1 MKKILNILK
10 NPWLIGITGFL
21 AVAGLIWY
29 LGPLIAVA
37 GQTPLASDLGRVGT
51 IMTVGGMYG
60 LYQIIY
66 YIDTLKRN
74 RDMLADLAGQ
84 AGRAGQGGG
93 SGPAGTAGGG
103 GGGGGGDETA
113 REQQK
118 KKKEEEAA
126 SAEEISTLKQGL
138 DEALGTLKKARLGGK
153 TSRAQY
159 LYQLPWYIIIGP
171 PGSGKTTALINSGLR
186 FPLGAGKV
194 RGVGGTRNC
203 DWWFTD
209 EAVLLDTA
217 GRYTTQDSH
226 EEVDR
231 AAWRG
236 FLDLLKKHRKR
247 RPINGAFIAISLSDL
262 MQQSEDERSAQAL
275 AIKQRVQELHEHF
288 GIRFPIYVLFTKADL
303 IAGFIEFFSDL
314 GQEERAQ
321 VWGMTLPMDDPT
333 QPEGVVEYFVGEF
346 ELLEQRLNDRL
357 VERLQ
362 EERDPQRRDLI
373 YTLPKQFGSLKQ
385 VAERFLK
392 EVFRPSRFEE
402 RVLLRGVYFT
412 SGTQEGTPI
421 DRLMGSLATTFGLNR
436 QLLSTFS
443 GKGRSYFI
451 TRTLRDVVFPE
462 AELAGTNLRMER
474 WRAWIQRG
482 AYAAA
487 LLITATAALLW
498 LTSYARNEMYVRA
511 VEKQRLEVNQLI
523 QALSP
528 DQTDPAAALALL
540 DAARAIPGGYADRDA
555 GSPWLM
561 GFGLYQGDKLGGE
574 AQAIYQ
580 RLLLQALLPRIILR
594 LEERLRQ
601 NTGNPGYL
609 YEALKVYLMMDDPE
623 RFDAKAVKGWM
634 EQEWQANLPRTVNRE
649 QRDHLSAHLDA
660 LLEQAPLKSPIA
672 LDGSLIQGSRAV
684 LNQVPL
690 SQRIYERV
698 KQNQRVAG
706 NPPDLGLTL
715 AAGPDTPRALERK
728 SGQPLNSGIPG
739 LYTHKGYHQFFLS
752 ENPKLVGQLADESW
766 ILGTAI
772 QVANN
777 PADRQRIADEVCRLY
792 FGDYLRQWQD
802 LLTDVQFKGFDNPNA
817 ALDLL
822 QVLSQPASPLR
833 GLIETVVRELALDKP
848 PTPEAGKTP
857 SNKTPPDKSLT
868 DKIAGILGKT
878 DAPSGGPAIQPCTPD
893 PRLLGLGAQYQ
904 REIGGPEG
912 AIPPLDKTLSALND
926 LYGHLNAMV
935 RARETSADG
944 TLPQSLKDQIG
955 TVVNQIQVD
964 AARKPPPFNTLLN
977 KLALDSAD
985 IVRSPRDRLNAQW
998 KAAQIA
1004 AFFQDNLHGRYPLA
1018 RGSIQWSGAGPGA
1031 APAALPANSIQWV
1044 GQSPSVGASRSAA
1057 APPDAALAAFGR
1069 FFGPNGLMDR
1079 FFKQSLQA
1087 YVDTSSGVW
1096 RWRGP
1101 TGPEQSITPE
1111 ALQAFQ
1117 RAAVVRDALF
1127 AGNSPTPMIRFQLVP
1142 LELSGDAS
1150 QVVLGVDGQ
1159 TLTHSAG
1166 QAGRVV
1172 DLQWTG
1178 ASGQARL
1185 EFLPPDAG
1193 SPSQLSET
1201 GPWAWFKV
1209 LDQAQIQPGSAGQF
1223 RVTFQLGG
1231 RQVVYELRTTGGG
1244 ANPFRLRE
1252 LEGFRCPEQL

>member
-1 MKKILNILK
+1 MKKILSILK

-60 LYQIIY
+60 LYQLFY

-84 AGRAGQGGG
+84 AGQVGQGGG
-93 SGPAGTAGGG
+93 PGAAAGG
-103 GGGGGGDETA
+103 EEAA
-113 REQQK
+113 REQK

-126 SAEEISTLKQGL
+126 SSEEISTLKQGL
-138 DEALGTLKKARLGGK
+138 DEALAVLKKARLGNK
-153 TSRAQY
+153 TGRAQY

-247 RPINGAFIAISLSDL
+247 RPINGAFIAISLADL
-262 MQQSEDERSAQAL
+262 MQQSEDQRAAQAL
-275 AIKQRVQELHEHF
+275 AIKQRVQELHEQF

-303 IAGFIEFFSDL
+303 IAGFVEFFSEL
-314 GQEERAQ
+314 GHEQRAQ
-321 VWGMTLPMDDPT
+321 VWGATLPMDDPAN
-333 QPEGVVEYFVGEF
+333 PRGVVEHFASEF
-346 ELLEQRLNDRL
+346 ELLERRLNDRL
-357 VERLQ
+357 VARLQ

-373 YTLPKQFGSLKQ
+373 YTLPRQFASLRP
-385 VAERFLK
+385 VADKFLK
-392 EVFRPSRFEE
+392 DIFRPSRFEE

-421 DRLMGSLATTFGLNR
+421 DRLMSSLATTFGLNR

-451 TRTLRDVVFPE
+451 TRLLREVVFPE
-462 AELAGTNLRMER
+462 AEIAGANLRVER

-487 LLITATAALLW
+487 LLVTVTAALLW

-511 VEKQRLEVNQLI
+511 VEKQRLEVNQRI
-523 QALSP
+523 QALSS

-540 DAARAIPGGYADRDA
+540 DTARAIPGGYADRDA

-574 AQAIYQ
+574 ARAIYQ

-601 NTGNPGYL
+601 NANNPGYL
-609 YEALKVYLMMDDPE
+609 YDTLKIYLMMDDPE
-623 RFDAKAVKGWM
+623 HFDAKAIKSWM
-634 EQEWQANLPRTVNRE
+634 EQEWQTNLPRTVNRE

-672 LDGSLIQGSRAV
+672 LDDGLIQSSRAV

-690 SQRIYERV
+690 SQRIYERI
-698 KQNQRVAG
+698 KQTQRHTG
-706 NPPDLGLTL
+706 IPPDIGLTL
-715 AAGPDTPRALERK
+715 AAGPDAPRALERK
-728 SGQPLNSGIPG
+728 SGQPLNSGVPG
-739 LYTHKGYHQFFLS
+739 LYTYQGYYQFFLS
-752 ENPKLVGQLADESW
+752 ANTQLAGQLADESW
-766 ILGTAI
+766 ILGAAI

-802 LLTDVQFKGFDNPNA
+802 LLADVQFKSFDNPNA

-822 QVLSQPASPLR
+822 QVLSQPTSPLR
-833 GLIETVVRELALDKP
+833 TLIETVVRELALDKP
-848 PTPEAGKTP
+848 PPAPEA
-857 SNKTPPDKSLT
+857 NKSPPDPSLT
-868 DKIAGILGKT
+868 DKIASILGKT
-878 DAPSGGPAIQPCTPD
+878 NASASGPTIQPCTPD
-893 PRLLGLGAQYQ
+893 PRLLGFGAQYQ
-904 REIGGPEG
+904 RETGGAEG
-912 AIPPLDKTLSALND
+912 AIPPFDKTLSALND

-935 RARETSADG
+935 RARETSTDG
-944 TLPQSLKDQIG
+944 TIPPSLKDQIG
-955 TVVNQIQVD
+955 TVANQLQVD
-964 AARKPPPFNTLLN
+964 AARKPPPFNTLLS

-985 IVRSPRDRLNAQW
+985 VVRSPRDRLNAQW

-1004 AFFQDNLHGRYPLA
+1004 PFFQDNLNGRYPLA
-1018 RGSIQWSGAGPGA
+1018 RSSIQWSGAGPGA
-1031 APAALPANSIQWV
+1031 APAALPANTIQWA
-1044 GQSPSVGASRSAA
+1044 GQAPGAGVSRSLAQ
-1057 APPDAALAAFGR
+1057 PPDATLAAFGR
-1069 FFGPNGLMDR
+1069 FFGPSGLMDR
-1079 FFKQSLQA
+1079 FFKQSLQP
-1087 YVDTSSGVW
+1087 YVDTAAGAW

-1117 RAAVVRDALF
+1117 RAAAIRDALF
-1127 AGNSPTPMIRFQLVP
+1127 VGNSQTPTIRFQLVP
-1142 LELSGDAS
+1142 LDLSGDAT
-1150 QVVLGVDGQ
+1150 QVAINVDGQ
-1159 TLTHSAG
+1159 TLTYNAG
-1166 QAGRVV
+1166 QAPRAA

-1185 EFLPPDAG
+1185 EFLPPVTG
-1193 SPSQLSET
+1193 SPSQLDET
-1201 GPWAWFKV
+1201 GPWAWFKL
-1209 LDQAQIQPGSAGQF
+1209 LDQAQTQPVGSGSF

-1231 RQVVYELRTTGGG
+1231 RQAAYELRAAIG

>member
-1 MKKILNILK
+1 MKKILSILK

-60 LYQIIY
+60 LYQLFY

-84 AGRAGQGGG
+84 AGQVGQV
-93 SGPAGTAGGG
+93 SGPGAAAGG
-103 GGGGGGDETA
+103 EEAA
-113 REQQK
+113 REQK

-126 SAEEISTLKQGL
+126 SSEEISTLKQGL
-138 DEALGTLKKARLGGK
+138 DEALAVLKKARLGGK
-153 TSRAQY
+153 TGRAQY

-247 RPINGAFIAISLSDL
+247 RPINGAFIAISLADL
-262 MQQSEDERSAQAL
+262 MQQSEDQRAAQAL
-275 AIKQRVQELHEHF
+275 AIKQRVQELHEQF

-303 IAGFIEFFSDL
+303 IAGFVEFFSEL
-314 GQEERAQ
+314 GHEQRAQ
-321 VWGMTLPMDDPT
+321 VWGATLPMDDPAN
-333 QPEGVVEYFVGEF
+333 PRGVVEHFASEF
-346 ELLEQRLNDRL
+346 ELLERRLNDRL
-357 VERLQ
+357 VARLQ

-373 YTLPKQFGSLKQ
+373 YTLPRQFASLRP
-385 VAERFLK
+385 VADKFLK
-392 EVFRPSRFEE
+392 DIFRPSRFEE

-421 DRLMGSLATTFGLNR
+421 DRLMSSLATTFGLNR

-451 TRTLRDVVFPE
+451 TRLLREVVFPE
-462 AELAGTNLRMER
+462 AEIAGANLRVER

-487 LLITATAALLW
+487 LLVTVTAALLW

-511 VEKQRLEVNQLI
+511 VEKQRLEVNQRI
-523 QALSP
+523 QALSS

-540 DAARAIPGGYADRDA
+540 DTARAIPGGYADRDA

-574 AQAIYQ
+574 ARAIYQ

-601 NTGNPGYL
+601 NANNPGYL
-609 YEALKVYLMMDDPE
+609 YDTLKIYLMMDDPE
-623 RFDAKAVKGWM
+623 HFDAKAIKSWM
-634 EQEWQANLPRTVNRE
+634 EQEWQTNLPRTVNRE

-672 LDGSLIQGSRAV
+672 LDDGLIQSSRAV

-690 SQRIYERV
+690 SQRIYERI
-698 KQNQRVAG
+698 KQTQRHTG
-706 NPPDLGLTL
+706 IPPDIGLTL
-715 AAGPDTPRALERK
+715 AAGPDAPRALERK
-728 SGQPLNSGIPG
+728 SGQPLNSGVPG
-739 LYTHKGYHQFFLS
+739 LYTYQGYYQFFLS
-752 ENPKLVGQLADESW
+752 ANTQLAGQLADESW
-766 ILGTAI
+766 ILGAAI

-802 LLTDVQFKGFDNPNA
+802 LLADVQFKSFDNPNA

-822 QVLSQPASPLR
+822 QVLSQPTSPLR
-833 GLIETVVRELALDKP
+833 TLIETVVRELALDKP
-848 PTPEAGKTP
+848 PPAPEA
-857 SNKTPPDKSLT
+857 NKSPPDPSLT
-868 DKIAGILGKT
+868 DKIASILGKT
-878 DAPSGGPAIQPCTPD
+878 NASASGPTIQPCTPD
-893 PRLLGLGAQYQ
+893 PRLLGFGAQYQ
-904 REIGGPEG
+904 RETGGAEG
-912 AIPPLDKTLSALND
+912 AIPPFDKTLSALND

-935 RARETSADG
+935 RARETSTDG
-944 TLPQSLKDQIG
+944 TIPPSLKDQIG
-955 TVVNQIQVD
+955 TVANQLQVD
-964 AARKPPPFNTLLN
+964 AARKPPPFNTLLS

-985 IVRSPRDRLNAQW
+985 VVRSPRDRLNAQW

-1004 AFFQDNLHGRYPLA
+1004 PFFQDNLNGRYPLA
-1018 RGSIQWSGAGPGA
+1018 RSSIQWSGAGPGA
-1031 APAALPANSIQWV
+1031 APAALPANTIQWA
-1044 GQSPSVGASRSAA
+1044 GQAPGAGVSRSLAQ
-1057 APPDAALAAFGR
+1057 PPDATLAAFGR
-1069 FFGPNGLMDR
+1069 FFGPSGLMDR
-1079 FFKQSLQA
+1079 FFKQSLQP
-1087 YVDTSSGVW
+1087 YVDTAAGAW

-1117 RAAVVRDALF
+1117 RAAAIRDALF
-1127 AGNSPTPMIRFQLVP
+1127 VGNSQTPTIRFQLVP
-1142 LELSGDAS
+1142 LDLSGDAT
-1150 QVVLGVDGQ
+1150 QVAINVDGQ
-1159 TLTHSAG
+1159 TLTYNAG
-1166 QAGRVV
+1166 QAPRVA

-1185 EFLPPDAG
+1185 EFLPPVTG
-1193 SPSQLSET
+1193 SPSQLDET
-1201 GPWAWFKV
+1201 GPWAWFKL
-1209 LDQAQIQPGSAGQF
+1209 LDQAQTQPVGAGSF

-1231 RQVVYELRTTGGG
+1231 RQAAYELRAAIG

>member
-1 MKKILNILK
+1 MKKILSILK

-60 LYQIIY
+60 LYQLFY

-84 AGRAGQGGG
+84 AGRVGQGGG
-93 SGPAGTAGGG
+93 PSAAAGG
-103 GGGGGGDETA
+103 EEAA
-113 REQQK
+113 REQK

-126 SAEEISTLKQGL
+126 SSEEISTLKQGL
-138 DEALGTLKKARLGGK
+138 DEALAVLKKARLGGK
-153 TSRAQY
+153 TGRTQY

-171 PGSGKTTALINSGLR
+171 PGSGKTTALINSGMR

-247 RPINGAFIAISLSDL
+247 RPINGALVAISLSDL
-262 MQQSEDERSAQAL
+262 MQQSEDQRAAQAL

-303 IAGFIEFFSDL
+303 IAGFIEFFNDM
-314 GQEERAQ
+314 GQEARAQ
-321 VWGMTLPMDDPT
+321 VWGVTFPMDDSANS
-333 QPEGVVEYFVGEF
+333 EGVVERFSAEF

-357 VERLQ
+357 VKRLQ
-362 EERDPQRRDLI
+362 DERDPQRRDLI

-385 VAERFLK
+385 VADRFLK
-392 EVFRPSRFEE
+392 EAFRPSRFEE
-402 RVLLRGVYFT
+402 RVLLRGAYFT

-421 DRLMGSLATTFGLNR
+421 DRLMSSLANTFGLNR
-436 QLLSTFS
+436 QTLSTFS

-451 TRTLRDVVFPE
+451 TRLLREVVFPE
-462 AELAGTNLRMER
+462 AEIAGANLRVER

-511 VEKQRLEVNQLI
+511 VEQQRLEVNQQI

-528 DQTDPAAALALL
+528 DQIDPAAALALL

-601 NTGNPGYL
+601 NASNPGYL
-609 YEALKVYLMMDDPE
+609 YDTLKIYLMMDDPE

-634 EQEWQANLPRTVNRE
+634 EQEWQTNLPRTINRE
-649 QRDHLSAHLDA
+649 QRDHLSAHLNA

-672 LDGSLIQGSRAV
+672 LDNGLIQNTRAV

-690 SQRIYERV
+690 SQRIYERI
-698 KQNQRVAG
+698 KQNQRSAG
-706 NPPDLGLTL
+706 NPPDIGLTL
-715 AAGPDTPRALERK
+715 AAGPDAPRAFERK

-739 LYTHKGYHQFFLS
+739 LYTYQGYYQFFLS
-752 ENPKLVGQLADESW
+752 ENLKLVGQLADESW
-766 ILGTAI
+766 ILGAAI

-802 LLTDVQFKGFDNPNA
+802 LLADVQFKSFDSPNA

-833 GLIETVVRELALDKP
+833 TLIETVVRELALDKSP
-848 PTPEAGKTP
+848 PAPSEAGK
-857 SNKTPPDKSLT
+857 PPDDKSLT

-878 DAPSGGPAIQPCTPD
+878 DAPTSGPALQSCVPD
-893 PRLLGLGAQYQ
+893 PRLLGFGAQYQ
-904 REIGGPEG
+904 RETDGPAG
-912 AIPPLDKTLSALND
+912 AIPPFDKTLSALND

-935 RARETSADG
+935 RARETSTDG
-944 TLPQSLKDQIG
+944 TIPQSLKDQIG
-955 TVVNQIQVD
+955 TVVNQLQVD
-964 AARKPPPFNTLLN
+964 AARKPPPFNTLLS

-985 IVRSPRDRLNAQW
+985 VVRSPRDRLNAQW

-1004 AFFQDNLHGRYPLA
+1004 AFFQDNLSGRYPLA
-1018 RGSIQWSGAGPGA
+1018 RSSIQWSGAGPGA
-1031 APAALPANSIQWV
+1031 APAALPANTIQWA
-1044 GQSPSVGASRSAA
+1044 GQAPGAGVSRSLAQ
-1057 APPDAALAAFGR
+1057 PPDATLAAFGR

-1079 FFKQSLQA
+1079 FFKQSLQP
-1087 YVDTSSGVW
+1087 YVDTAAGAW

-1117 RAAVVRDALF
+1117 RAAVIRDALF
-1127 AGNSPTPMIRFQLVP
+1127 AGNSQTPTIRFQLIP
-1142 LELSGDAS
+1142 LELSGDATQTVIS
-1150 QVVLGVDGQ
+1150 VDGQ
-1159 TLTHSAG
+1159 TLTYNAG
-1166 QAGRVV
+1166 QAVRVA

-1185 EFLPPDAG
+1185 EFLPPVSG
-1193 SPSQLSET
+1193 SPSQFDET
-1201 GPWAWFKV
+1201 GSWAWFKI
-1209 LDQAQIQPGSAGQF
+1209 LDQAQIQPMNSGSF

-1231 RQVVYELRTTGGG
+1231 RQAVYELRTASGS
-1244 ANPFRLRE
+1244 NPFRLRE